1 MLSEVVEPMAAVGV
15 AAPDDQ
21 LDACGLLQIAGE
33 HVSILPV
40 PCITAQTQDELFSSN
55 GYRDETRDEMQ

>member
-40 PCITAQTQDELFSSN
+40 PCTGALYYCSN
-55 GYRDETRDEMQ
+55 TR